1 MQLHE
6 IMIPGNPLI
15 LFKGKDGEFAVHQSN
30 IIETGKLKRKKQGMD
45 SYVKVK
51 AEGKE
56 YTLYHYEPQE
66 TEEEEIWA
74 DKLRDLK
81 ERTNHWMSI
90 LNGNID

>member
-6 IMIPGNPLI
+6 ITIPGNPLI
-15 LFKGKDGEFAVHQSN
+15 LFKGKDGEFAVYQSN
-30 IIETGKLKRKKQGMD
+30 IIEMGKLKRKKQGMD